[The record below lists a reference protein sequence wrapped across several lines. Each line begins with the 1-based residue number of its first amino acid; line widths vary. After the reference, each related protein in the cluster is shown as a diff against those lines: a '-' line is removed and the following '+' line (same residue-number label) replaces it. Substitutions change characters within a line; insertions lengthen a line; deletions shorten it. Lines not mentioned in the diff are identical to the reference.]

1 MKGIDLP
8 PDMASDPST
17 GTLLSHRN
25 RTVVTVFWILALVA
39 VFEIILAAVALA
51 PRVASGMRTGIASL
65 PTTAPMP
72 SSQGTM
78 QPTQGSLFQQATSQ
92 TQSAQEAGEQTTPTP
107 SNQPLSDST
116 ATGGPSLQIVN
127 AKLLG
132 SNEGT
137 KKLQVSIKSN
147 TRDTIDVPQ
156 VKVQVYFYD
165 QDNGEIVPSKAQVT
179 STWLSPPVDWKKG
192 EPELLEVQYL
202 PETASSDVTFAGYL
216 VAIYYKG
223 DLQDCR
229 AEPGR
234 LKKLF
239 APKYYI
245 GSEE

>member
-1 MKGIDLP
+1 MP
-8 PDMASDPST
+8 PDMASEPST
-17 GTLLSHRN
+17 GTLLPTRN
-25 RTVVTVFWILALVA
+25 RTVVTAHWVLSVIA
-39 VFEIILAAVALA
+39 VIEIILAAVAMA
-51 PRVASGMRTGIASL
+51 PRVASGMRSGIASL
-65 PTTAPMP
+65 PAAIPASPAP
-72 SSQGTM
+72 GAF
-78 QPTQGSLFQQATSQ
+78 QPTQSSMPPQQASVPSQ
-92 TQSAQEAGEQTTPTP
+92 TPQESIDQSSAIP
-107 SNQPLSDST
+107 SNQTPQDAM

-132 SNEGT
+132 SSEGS

-147 TRDTIDVPQ
+147 TREKIDVPQ

-202 PETASSDVTFAGYL
+202 PDGSSTDVSFAGYL